1 MNFLCLRDYRTTK
14 PVDIILA
21 LFSKP
26 SPANSLFN
34 LFNMS
39 ADPSI
44 ENSIEGLPATTSQAL
59 KEILA
64 QVTAK
69 YLADAAKAHKVAS
82 TKAKN
87 AANEAKDTARNLAEA
102 NAAASLLGIAPVET
116 SNTDVSAPD
125 VRRPPQNG
133 NSAWVNHQPTAS
145 AASAATVAAPAE
157 VAVRPMSAT
166 TVTDVDQHVDQHVDP
181 NAGLFRDYRNSFK
194 EMQVPMF
201 KVASAAGIVTITF
214 SLGYLPVDAGK
225 MWKRM
230 GICPIAKPSAKGFIY
245 TVTMTAATA
254 SKYGKTLAEIEAA
267 FLAHLALDFSRK
279 AKNGNTQTYSV
290 TEEFMAHHAPNLE
303 LTDEEKKFCT
313 DEGRMLN
320 TYRFI
325 QEYLAKRSGAVPQ
338 HDNRPKVYNNHSKD
352 SGSGGG
358 AALTTVNNIRSNK
371 ARGSGESGDEF
382 TPTGELAAKIDACR
396 PQIPGA
402 QPKNPAKYKH
412 MSEVLTKN
420 KLGYNRTSG
429 SFSSSDPAV
438 TKEMIEK
445 IICAVFD
452 LRTTAELADMKR
464 AAAAAKYKAQQ
475 AANAAVSL
483 IARIPDGAE
492 SDTDNESDTDA
503 ESDTD
508 KAAKQAAEEAAKQ
521 TAGGGSKEEVKILN
535 DPDREGEHMVDGT
548 VVIGFRQ
555 DFTDGAK
562 HMIATAAKIDEPGM
576 EKIVDAIGAEYGV
589 YVNGKGVYSLKPDD
603 VHSDERTRKIAK
615 EILAAIAELA
625 DQ

>member
-1 MNFLCLRDYRTTK
+1 MTDFKEQLAALDEQRTK
-14 PVDIILA
+14 LIA
-21 LFSKP
+21 
-26 SPANSLFN
+26 
-34 LFNMS
+34 
-39 ADPSI
+39 
-44 ENSIEGLPATTSQAL
+44 E
-59 KEILA
+59 
-64 QVTAK
+64 
-69 YLADAAKAHKVAS
+69 AAKRRSELAKETAALDAILGNTAS
-82 TKAKN
+82 A
-87 AANEAKDTARNLAEA
+87 
-102 NAAASLLGIAPVET
+102 
-116 SNTDVSAPD
+116 SAPNMNLPR
-125 VRRPPQNG
+125 VGPSTVPIG

-214 SLGYLPVDAGK
+214 SLGYLPVDAGE
-225 MWKRM
+225 MWERM
-230 GICPIAKPSAKGFIY
+230 GICPIAKPSAKGPIY

-313 DEGRMLN
+313 DESRMLN

-338 HDNRPKVYNNHSKD
+338 HDNRPNVYNNRSKG

-358 AALTTVNNIRSNK
+358 AAALTAVNNSRSNK
-371 ARGSGESGDEF
+371 VRGSGESGAEF
-382 TPTGELAAKIDACR
+382 TPTGELAIRINDCR
-396 PQIPGA
+396 SPIPGV
-402 QPKNPAKYKH
+402 QPKDPAGHGRMK
-412 MSEVLTKN
+412 LALAKN
-420 KLGYNRTSG
+420 NIGYNPTTK
-429 SFSSSDPAV
+429 SFSSRDPAV
-438 TKEMIEK
+438 TEEMIEK

-452 LRTTAELADMKR
+452 LKTTAELADEKR
-464 AAAAAKYKAQQ
+464 AVAAAKYKAQQ
-475 AANAAVSL
+475 AAASAAAP
-483 IARIPDGAE
+483 IGEIPNGADSDTDDAADE
-492 SDTDNESDTDA
+492 SDTDESA
-503 ESDTD
+503 E
-508 KAAKQAAEEAAKQ
+508 Q
-521 TAGGGSKEEVKILN
+521 TAGGGSKGEVKN

-548 VVIGFRQ
+548 AVIGFRQ
-555 DFTDGAK
+555 DFTDRTK
-562 HMIATAAKIDEPGM
+562 RMIATAAEIDEPGM
-576 EKIVDAIGAEYGV
+576 EKIVDAIGAKYGV